1 MNRRPLIFVT
11 LFTAVVMA
19 SVHADDF
26 PLAKLPSFAHNFDL
40 TKASDSGKNTFYK
53 FIHETLAPEMES
65 LAPSAGQVPNQQAL
79 EQGLGVAVRL
89 DDNNYNVHENF
100 PKSAQGGRSYGWT
113 SGQVGDWSDKM
124 YLDNLARVIV
134 EKDKNDLKNFYQT
147 IIQLLGACDAHGLSA
162 LTNNY
167 DDTAKTGFPTQ
178 RVATNFLA
186 IYTAEEYR
194 AIQGTKNWD
203 DAILE
208 VTLLG
213 AFHGGQTT
221 FTKFYR
227 GEFTT
232 QSNEQETGNYY
243 GLPSKDKNGNV
254 IPTVAK
260 PAAMDDYWQ
269 ISKTS
274 TRSGI
279 HLTAGDYGKM
289 GVAITKYESAKPQ
302 NNSLSLIK
310 SIVGSGPNVIES
322 ISRYFTEGKA
332 DPGKTNTLAAAIAQ
346 FLDQVNTD
354 ANEITASVK
363 GAPFPQPSPTS
374 PQASPTPPQASPTPT
389 QASPTPPVALP
400 KINGSVGRWD
410 KGAVNKPADVSTV
423 QRLLQTAAQKLNDR
437 SLDPKGIDG
446 KIAHVAANSHTV
458 SAIRAFQTRSALEV
472 TGLIKPGDE
481 TWTKLLAAAGETTP

>member
-1 MNRRPLIFVT
+1 MNHKALILVI
-11 LFTAVVMA
+11 LFTAVLIA
-19 SVHADDF
+19 SVRPDDF
-26 PLAKLPSFAHNFDL
+26 TLAKLPSFAHNFDL
-40 TKASDSGKNTFYK
+40 TNASDSGENTFYR
-53 FIHETLAPEMES
+53 FIHKILAPEMES
-65 LAPSAGQVPNQQAL
+65 LAPSAGKVPNQQAL
-79 EQGLGVAVRL
+79 EQGLGVAVKL
-89 DDNNYNVHENF
+89 DDNNYNIHENF

-124 YLDNLARVIV
+124 YLDNLALVVV
-134 EKDKNDLKNFYQT
+134 EKDKDDLKNFYQT
-147 IIQLLGACDAHGLSA
+147 IIQLLGACDAHGLST

-167 DDTAKTGFPTQ
+167 DSKTNTGVPTQ

-186 IYTAEEYR
+186 IYTAEEWR

-227 GEFTT
+227 GKFTT
-232 QSNEQETGNYY
+232 RSNVQETGNYY
-243 GLPSKDKNGNV
+243 GLPSKDRNGKV

-260 PAAMDDYWQ
+260 IATMNDYWQ

-279 HLTAGDYGKM
+279 HLTARDYGKM
-289 GVAITKYESAKPQ
+289 GTAITNYERTKAHNQ
-302 NNSLSLIK
+302 TLSLIQ
-310 SIVGSGPNVIES
+310 SIVGSGPNVIHS
-322 ISRYFTEGKA
+322 ISTYFTEGKA
-332 DPGKTNTLAAAIAQ
+332 DPSKTNTLAVAVAQ

-354 ANEITASVK
+354 ANLITASEK
-363 GAPFPQPSPTS
+363 GAPP
-374 PQASPTPPQASPTPT
+374 
-389 QASPTPPVALP
+389 PPVPVSPL
-400 KINGSVGRWD
+400 KINGSVGQWE
-410 KGAVNKPADVSTV
+410 KGAVNTPADVSTV
-423 QRLLQTAAQKLNDR
+423 QRLLRTAAQKLNDP

-446 KIAHVAANSHTV
+446 KIAHVAANSNTV
-458 SAIRAFQTRSALEV
+458 SAIQAFQTRSAPEV
-472 TGLIKPGDE
+472 TGLIEPADE

>member
-1 MNRRPLIFVT
+1 MNYKALILVI
-11 LFTAVVMA
+11 LFTAVLIA
-19 SVHADDF
+19 SVRADDF
-26 PLAKLPSFAHNFDL
+26 TLAKLPSFAHNFDL

-65 LAPSAGQVPNQQAL
+65 LAPSAGKVPNQQAL

-89 DDNNYNVHENF
+89 DDDNYNIHENF

-124 YLDNLARVIV
+124 YLDNLARVVV
-134 EKDKNDLKNFYQT
+134 EKDKDDLKNFYQT
-147 IIQLLGACDAHGLSA
+147 IIQLLGACDAHGLTA

-167 DDTAKTGFPTQ
+167 DSKTNTGAPTQ
-178 RVATNFLA
+178 RVVTNFLA

-227 GEFTT
+227 GKFTT
-232 QSNEQETGNYY
+232 VSNVQETGNYY
-243 GLPSKDKNGNV
+243 GLPSKDKNGKV

-260 PAAMDDYWQ
+260 IATMNDYWQ

-279 HLTAGDYGKM
+279 HLTAGDYSKM
-289 GVAITKYESAKPQ
+289 GSAITKYESTRAHDKT
-302 NNSLSLIK
+302 LSLIQ
-310 SIVGSGPNVIES
+310 SIVGSGPNVIQS
-322 ISRYFTEGKA
+322 ISRYFTDGRA
-332 DPGKTNTLAAAIAQ
+332 DPSKTNTLAVAVAE

-354 ANEITASVK
+354 ADAITAWEK
-363 GAPFPQPSPTS
+363 GVPLPPAP
-374 PQASPTPPQASPTPT
+374 
-389 QASPTPPVALP
+389 PPVALP

-410 KGAVNKPADVSTV
+410 KGAANKPSDVSTV
-423 QRLLQTAAQKLNDR
+423 QRLLRTAAQKLNDP

-458 SAIRAFQTRSALEV
+458 SAIQAFQTRSALEV
-472 TGLIKPGDE
+472 TGLIEPADE
-481 TWTKLLAAAGETTP
+481 TWTKLLAAGETTP

>member
-1 MNRRPLIFVT
+1 MNYKALILAI
-11 LFTAVVMA
+11 LFTAVLIA
-19 SVHADDF
+19 SVRADDF
-26 PLAKLPSFAHNFDL
+26 TLAKLPSFAHNFDL

-53 FIHETLAPEMES
+53 FVHESLAPEMES
-65 LAPSAGQVPNQQAL
+65 LAPSAGKVPNQQAL

-89 DDNNYNVHENF
+89 DDNNYNIHENF

-124 YLDNLARVIV
+124 YLDNLALVVV
-134 EKDKNDLKNFYQT
+134 EKDKDDFKNFYQT
-147 IIQLLGACDAHGLSA
+147 IIQVLGACDTHGFAA
-162 LTNNY
+162 LRNNY
-167 DDTAKTGFPTQ
+167 DSKTNTGAPTQ
-178 RVATNFLA
+178 RVVSNFLA

-227 GEFTT
+227 GKFTT
-232 QSNEQETGNYY
+232 VSNVQQTGNYY
-243 GLPSKDKNGNV
+243 GLPSKDRNGKV

-260 PAAMDDYWQ
+260 IATMNDYWQ

-279 HLTAGDYGKM
+279 HLTAGDYSKLGT
-289 GVAITKYESAKPQ
+289 AITKYESTKAHNKT
-302 NNSLSLIK
+302 LSLIQ
-310 SIVGSGPNVIES
+310 SIVGSGPNVIQS
-322 ISRYFTEGKA
+322 ISRYFTDGRA
-332 DPGKTNTLAAAIAQ
+332 DPTKTSTLAVAVAEL
-346 FLDQVNTD
+346 LDQVNTD
-354 ANEITASVK
+354 ADVITAWEK
-363 GAPFPQPSPTS
+363 GAPPPSPQP
-374 PQASPTPPQASPTPT
+374 PPSAATF
-389 QASPTPPVALP
+389 
-400 KINGSVGRWD
+400 KINGSVGQWE
-410 KGAVNKPADVSTV
+410 KGAVNTPADVLTV
-423 QRLLQTAAQKLNDR
+423 QRLLRTAAQKLNDP

-458 SAIRAFQTRSALEV
+458 SAIRAFQTRSALKV
-472 TGLIKPGDE
+472 TGLIEPADE